1 MNESWNPEIPLD
13 LQQNFKKEK
22 EQAFTLYLD
31 FVVDATA
38 SMYTVFPAVYYAAA
52 HFLECLS
59 KYEVYPQIGLTL
71 IRKKKM
77 VRRQKR
83 FYLRDEIVLLQIFP
97 YF

>member
-1 MNESWNPEIPLD
+1 MSYERELESEIPLD

-52 HFLECLS
+52 HFRMFI
-59 KYEVYPQIGLTL
+59 KV
-71 IRKKKM
+71 
-77 VRRQKR
+77 
-83 FYLRDEIVLLQIFP
+83 
-97 YF
+97 